1 MSFKGKSRKHGRRW
15 FSMDPHGKRGK
26 RYWLVLGDFKLSDI
40 TSNAEGELI
49 RAHIEEHGWHGN
61 GDGGR
66 DE

>member
-1 MSFKGKSRKHGRRW
+1 
-15 FSMDPHGKRGK
+15 MDPHGKRGK